1 MENGGN
7 EMDLSRQLKTAIAT
21 GSLLFGQRQTL
32 DACARGDARL
42 VLLAAN
48 CPSDYIDDLRAQLQL
63 QPEAYCLDN
72 VRRSMRVLVETL
84 DSFSSLQTAQ
94 ATTSMTCVLVTLK

>member
-48 CPSDYIDDLRAQLQL
+48 CPSDYIDDLRARHPEVTVHQL
-63 QPEAYCLDN
+63 
-72 VRRSMRVLVETL
+72 
-84 DSFSSLQTAQ
+84 SLIHI
-94 ATTSMTCVLVTLK
+94 

>member
-1 MENGGN
+1 
-7 EMDLSRQLKTAIAT
+7 MDLSRQLKTAIAT

-48 CPSDYIDDLRAQLQL
+48 C
-63 QPEAYCLDN
+63 QPEYINDC
-72 VRRSMRVLVETL
+72 EH
-84 DSFSSLQTAQ
+84 
-94 ATTSMTCVLVTLK
+94 VTPK